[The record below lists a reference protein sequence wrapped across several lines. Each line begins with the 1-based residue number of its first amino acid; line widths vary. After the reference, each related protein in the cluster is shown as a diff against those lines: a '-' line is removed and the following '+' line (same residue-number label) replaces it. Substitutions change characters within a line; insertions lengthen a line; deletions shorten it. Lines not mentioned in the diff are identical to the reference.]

1 MLAIIA
7 PGFNAVSETFIADH
21 ARVLAPGATVLVCQ
35 NSTGAEAYGAPV
47 LSHIAPRP
55 TGFGRF
61 DTLLKTRLFKLRRR
75 LGIELPYDD
84 RMRLAEFFRTH
95 GVTRVLAEYG
105 PVGMMVYDLCA
116 RMDLP
121 LHVYFHGHDA
131 SALLR
136 QSRFRKAYARMLPKV
151 TGVFAAS
158 QHLIDNLAPLGC
170 PLERAH
176 VIPCGSDIASFDL
189 GTPEPG
195 RIFALG
201 RLAEKKAPHLTIR
214 AFGRIAADFP
224 QAHLDLI
231 GEGPLRAACEQEI
244 REAGLEGR
252 VTMHGAQPRPYWE
265 PLLRRAAIFAQHS
278 VTAAD
283 GDTEGSPVAINEA
296 MATGLPV
303 VATRHAGILRQ
314 VVEGETGYLVDE
326 GDVEAMARAFAAL
339 LTAPDRAREM
349 GLAGR
354 ARAEEIL
361 DQDKLFAQIRQVMGL
376 PPVPPPPSDQDRSIK
391 TV

>member
-7 PGFNAVSETFIADH
+7 PSFNAVSETFIADH
-21 ARVLAPGATVLVCQ
+21 ARVLAPDATVLVCQ
-35 NSTGAEAYGAPV
+35 NSCGAEVYGYPV
-47 LSHIAPRP
+47 LSHLTPRP
-55 TGFGRF
+55 TSFGRL
-61 DTLLKTRLFKLRRR
+61 DGIAKTLVFKMRRR
-75 LGIELPYDD
+75 MGIELSYDD
-84 RMRLAEFFRTH
+84 RMRLAEFLKVH
-95 GVTRVLAEYG
+95 GVTKVLAEYG
-105 PVGMMVYDLCA
+105 PVGMMVYDLCD
-116 RMDLP
+116 RMKLP
-121 LHVYFHGHDA
+121 LYVYFHGHDA
-131 SALLR
+131 SALVR
-136 QSRFRKAYARMLPKV
+136 QPRFRKAYARMLPKV

-170 PLERAH
+170 PIERSH
-176 VIPCGSDIASFDL
+176 VIPCGSDIASFEL
-189 GTPEPG
+189 GVPEPG

-214 AFGRIAADFP
+214 AFGRIAAAFP
-224 QAHLDLI
+224 QAHLDLV
-231 GEGPLRAACEQEI
+231 GAGALLDACEQEI
-244 REAGLEGR
+244 RTAKLEGR
-252 VTMHGAQPRPYWE
+252 VTLHGAQPRSYWE

-326 GDVEAMARAFAAL
+326 GDVEAMADAFAKL
-339 LTAPDRAREM
+339 LKAPDTAREM

-354 ARAEEIL
+354 RRAEEIL

-376 PPVPPPPSDQDRSIK
+376 PPVLTAGAPK
-391 TV
+391 A